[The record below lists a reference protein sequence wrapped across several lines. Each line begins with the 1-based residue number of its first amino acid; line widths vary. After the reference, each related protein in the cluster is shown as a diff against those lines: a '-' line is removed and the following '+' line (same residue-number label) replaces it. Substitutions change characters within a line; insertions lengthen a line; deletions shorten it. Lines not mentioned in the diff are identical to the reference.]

1 MRRLLLAFFGCSH
14 GGCGPDT
21 FRRLIRSN
29 IIPVTAAGK
38 KENRIVR

>member
-1 MRRLLLAFFGCSH
+1 LSGSQSVKPPAL
-14 GGCGPDT
+14 PVVTD